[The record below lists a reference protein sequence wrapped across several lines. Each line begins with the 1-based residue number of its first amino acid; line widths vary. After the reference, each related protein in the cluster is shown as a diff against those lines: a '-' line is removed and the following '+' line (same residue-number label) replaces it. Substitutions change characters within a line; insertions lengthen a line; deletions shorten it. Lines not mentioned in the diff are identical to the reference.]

1 MEINKNVL
9 NTIFEDESS
18 SDSKPV
24 DRLYIEITYFS
35 DNMPSIKSYY
45 MMSEIEYKDLKTLH
59 MDLYLDDFIN
69 EEELS
74 RDKLDIH
81 IIHNSNNIRLC
92 RDFLKL
98 FGNPFDI
105 LQLIKEKK
113 KAFDLNQK
121 KMIQS
126 NILLNDNFSD
136 TSDEND
142 FINEN
147 ELSEPIIKPSN
158 KKKNNNNDLSS
169 DSESDDYI
177 EAMTE
182 IIETYNKS
190 KKVDEEKIKKLTK
203 NRPETLN
210 DNIIGELAK
219 TSKVKN

>member
-105 LQLIKEKK
+105 YYNSK
-113 KAFDLNQK
+113 QK
-121 KMIQS
+121 KI
-126 NILLNDNFSD
+126 F
-136 TSDEND
+136 
-142 FINEN
+142 
-147 ELSEPIIKPSN
+147 N
-158 KKKNNNNDLSS
+158 KF
-169 DSESDDYI
+169 ESCYI
-177 EAMTE
+177 ET
-182 IIETYNKS
+182 
-190 KKVDEEKIKKLTK
+190 
-203 NRPETLN
+203 
-210 DNIIGELAK
+210 
-219 TSKVKN
+219 